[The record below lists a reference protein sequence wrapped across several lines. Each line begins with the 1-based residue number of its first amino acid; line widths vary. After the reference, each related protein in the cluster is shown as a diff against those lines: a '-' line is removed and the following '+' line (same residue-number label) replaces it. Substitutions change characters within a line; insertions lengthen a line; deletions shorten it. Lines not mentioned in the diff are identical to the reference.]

1 MLEFKQVRSFFMDFN
16 FYTVLKKI
24 FSFSFRVTEIYLIFS
39 FLWYFLPAIVDIFHF
54 KIIEIEPLFYI
65 LLYFIF
71 IAVLIFLFEKILKK
85 LQ

>member
-1 MLEFKQVRSFFMDFN
+1 MDFN

-24 FSFSFRVTEIYLIFS
+24 FLFSFRVTEIYLIFS
-39 FLWYFLPAIVDIFHF
+39 FLWYFLPAIV
-54 KIIEIEPLFYI
+54 YI